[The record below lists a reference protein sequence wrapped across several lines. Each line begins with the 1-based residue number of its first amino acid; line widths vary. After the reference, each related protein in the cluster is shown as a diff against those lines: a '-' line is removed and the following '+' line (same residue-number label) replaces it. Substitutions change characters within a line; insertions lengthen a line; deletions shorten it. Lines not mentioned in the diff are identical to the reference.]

1 MSLPGTGVSPKVNLI
16 FADMYYRCVTAV
28 RIYYTYGRH
37 GWYQKG
43 KGSPYDI
50 IFVFMG
56 QGRKIGARDRRP

>member
-1 MSLPGTGVSPKVNLI
+1 MSLPGAGVRPKVNPI

-28 RIYYTYGRH
+28 HIYYTYGRH

-56 QGRKIGARDRRP
+56 QGRKIRARDRRP